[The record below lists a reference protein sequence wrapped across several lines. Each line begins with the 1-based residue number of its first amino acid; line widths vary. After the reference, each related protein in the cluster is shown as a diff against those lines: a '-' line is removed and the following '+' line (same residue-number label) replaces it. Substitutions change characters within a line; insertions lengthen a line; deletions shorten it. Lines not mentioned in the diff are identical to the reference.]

1 MEAPKDVVNVE
12 ASLRVTHKEF
22 DLVQRLQEE
31 VNGRQIL
38 SPAKFIELM
47 NLDVAS
53 FAKDARVHVGTVRHS
68 PTTPS
73 VQTHIRD
80 SVRVL
85 KAAIDVA
92 ESDTGHAI
100 FWYQNEPLAPFDY
113 KTAQTLV
120 ADGRSDDVIQLLASY
135 AAGFAG

>member
-1 MEAPKDVVNVE
+1 MEAPKNVVKVT
-12 ASLRVTHKEF
+12 SSQVLRKDF
-22 DLVQRLQEE
+22 DLVKRLQEE
-31 VNGRQIL
+31 VNGRPIL

-47 NLDVAS
+47 NLDVTS
-53 FAKDARVHVGTVRHS
+53 FARNARVHVDTVKHA

-73 VQTHIRD
+73 VQTYIQD

-85 KAAIDVA
+85 KAAINAADSDV
-92 ESDTGHAI
+92 GRAI

-113 KTAQTLV
+113 KTAEALV
-120 ADGRSDDVIQLLASY
+120 ADGRSDDVVQLLASY